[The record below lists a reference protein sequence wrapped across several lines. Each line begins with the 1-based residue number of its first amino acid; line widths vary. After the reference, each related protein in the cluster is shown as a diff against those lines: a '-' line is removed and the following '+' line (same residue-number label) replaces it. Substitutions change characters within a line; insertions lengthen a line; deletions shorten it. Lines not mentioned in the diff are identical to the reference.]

1 MNSELYSI
9 EGQGAPVGCVNA
21 FGLAE
26 WAHAGKLAGMQVRAL
41 NSGAYLSEDE
51 VRGVVQS
58 VQLPPPVLRA
68 PVQHVPVDGNQDPLR
83 FVAPIHSS
91 GWAIVAS
98 YLGLFSLVLIFAP
111 FSLWAGLMALKD
123 LKANP
128 HKTGKGRAIFGIVMG
143 AVFSLVLIGAIGS
156 YLSSR

>member
-1 MNSELYSI
+1 MSSDLYSVD
-9 EGQGAPVGCVNA
+9 GQSGPVGCVNA
-21 FGLAE
+21 FGLSE
-26 WAHAGKLAGMQVRAL
+26 LAHSGKLEGMRIRAL
-41 NSGAYLSEDE
+41 NSGALLTEDE
-51 VRGVVQS
+51 VRGIVQS

-68 PVQHVPVDGNQDPLR
+68 PVQHIPVDGNQDPLR

-98 YLGLFSLVLIFAP
+98 YLGLFSLLLIFAP